1 MKKMQNMNMN
11 MFMKKQK
18 KLMQINNNYNKLN
31 KKRNIF
37 IQLKQMMKI
46 K

>member
-37 IQLKQMMKI
+37 IQLKLMMKI

>member
-18 KLMQINNNYNKLN
+18 KLVQINNNYNKLN